1 MATLKKKAVEDSTK
15 VEHPDSVVVKKQ
27 PVKAQPAKNGIGGI
41 FAAKVAAIMKK
52 ILGKE

>member
-1 MATLKKKAVEDSTK
+1 MATLKKKPVEDTTK
-15 VEHPDSVVVKKQ
+15 VEHPDSVVTKRP

-41 FAAKVAAIMKK
+41 FVAKVAAIMKK